1 MRLLPLQGMDTTLDT
16 AGAPWSVRM
25 VSMYMP
31 GGSTARFS
39 GSFTVSSQP
48 LLDTTSSHRARW
60 SARWQGGQ
68 GGGGVGGCSG

>member
-1 MRLLPLQGMDTTLDT
+1 
-16 AGAPWSVRM
+16 M